1 MSNSTQKSAIDSI
14 WVAAIK
20 TLKLQIERPRRM
32 RSETMKDK
40 SKKSTYSTTFGVDPD
55 FLDQRLGKGGVKL

>member
-20 TLKLQIERPRRM
+20 TLKLQTESTCRM
-32 RSETMKDK
+32 RGETMKGK
-40 SKKSTYSTTFGVDPD
+40 SKKSTYSTTFGVDPI
-55 FLDQRLGKGGVKL
+55 LIPRLLVAQKKTP